1 MEYKKGDVVRILNG
15 EGHYLGINTTAI
27 VDYMY
32 NDSTV
37 FVSGSHRSS
46 AVQIDQILRLD
57 QVELAVKPQ
66 TTTTTVAS
74 PAVRPEVEVSEEVEI
89 AQRLGDIYGVWSG
102 GRLYSV
108 EDTREDARVVKSD
121 LGGKAQGAFIIQ
133 YAIVKEVR

>member
-1 MEYKKGDVVRILNG
+1 MEYKKGDVVRVINS
-15 EGHYLGINTTAI
+15 EGHYLDINAKAVI
-27 VDYMY
+27 SHMY

-37 FVSGSHRSS
+37 FVSGTHRYN
-46 AVQIDQILRLD
+46 ANQIEQIVRLD
-57 QVELAVKPQ
+57 QIELAVKPDTY
-66 TTTTTVAS
+66 TTAKPVAPS
-74 PAVRPEVEVSEEVEI
+74 PVVEVSEEVEI

-108 EDTREDARVVKSD
+108 EDTREEARVVKAD